1 MPVYRYRGRR
11 SDSGAAVV
19 GERAATNKQ
28 ALATLL
34 RNERILPVSIVE
46 KGDDAPAAAARSRG
60 RVSSK
65 TLALFTRQF
74 SVMIDSG
81 LPLTQCLA
89 IMADQQE
96 NRHFRT
102 VLEKVREDVESGSTL
117 ADAMKKHPS
126 AFDHLFT
133 NMISAG
139 EIGGILDVILR
150 RLSIFVEKAAKLKR
164 AVVSA
169 SVYPVV
175 IMLVA
180 VIVVFVIMI
189 WVIPV
194 FATVFTGMNVTLPLP
209 TRVIM
214 AISSFLTQFILP
226 IIALVVLGVLGFRY
240 YYKTESGRFVID
252 RSLLQVPIIGL
263 VLKKIAIA
271 RFSRTLATLLV
282 SGVSILEALDIV
294 AGTAGNVVLQSGL
307 MKVRK
312 DVEEGKTLV
321 EPLKKVGIFPPM
333 VTQMVAVGEQTG
345 ELDQMLEKLADYYEE
360 EADQAIANM
369 MTLFEPVMIVF
380 LGVVIGGIVISL
392 YLPIFSLINKLST
405 R

>member
-1 MPVYRYRGRR
+1 V
-11 SDSGAAVV
+11 AVV
-19 GERAATNKQ
+19 GERAAANKQ
-28 ALATLL
+28 ALAALL
-34 RNERILPVSIVE
+34 RNERILPINIVE
-46 KGDDAPAAAARSRG
+46 KTGEEAASGRARGARI
-60 RVSSK
+60 SSK

-81 LPLTQCLA
+81 LPLTQCLT
-89 IMADQQE
+89 IMAEQQE
-96 NRHFRT
+96 HRGFRK
-102 VLEKVREDVESGSTL
+102 VLERVKEDVEAGSTL

-126 AFDHLFT
+126 VFDNLFT

-150 RLSIFVEKAAKLKR
+150 RLAVFVEKAAKLKR

-169 SVYPVV
+169 SVYPSV
-175 IMLVA
+175 IIFVA
-180 VIVVFVIMI
+180 IVVVFVIMV

-194 FATVFTGMNVTLPLP
+194 FSTVFAGMNITLPLP
-209 TRVIM
+209 TRIVM
-214 AISSFLTQFILP
+214 AVSNFASTFVLP
-226 IIALVVLGVLGFRY
+226 IIALAVLLAFGFRY
-240 YYKTESGRFVID
+240 YYKTESGRLVID
-252 RSLLQVPIIGL
+252 RTLLGLPVLGL

-294 AGTAGNVVLQSGL
+294 AGTAGNVVIQHGL
-307 MKVRK
+307 TRVRK

-321 EPLKKVGIFPPM
+321 EPLKKIGIFPPM
-333 VTQMVAVGEQTG
+333 VTQMVGVGEQTG

-360 EADQAIANM
+360 EADEAIANM

-392 YLPIFSLINKLST
+392 YLPIFTLINQLST

>member
-28 ALATLL
+28 ALAVLL
-34 RNERILPVSIVE
+34 RNERILPVSIIE
-46 KGDDAPAAAARSRG
+46 KGEEAATTPRSRG
-60 RVSSK
+60 SVSSK

-96 NRHFRT
+96 NRHFRHI
-102 VLEKVREDVESGSTL
+102 LEKVREDVEAGSTL
-117 ADAMKKHPS
+117 ADAMKRHPT
-126 AFDHLFT
+126 AFDNLFT

-150 RLSIFVEKAAKLKR
+150 RLSVFVEKAAKLKR

-169 SVYPVV
+169 SVYPAV
-175 IMLVA
+175 IMFVAVA
-180 VIVVFVIMI
+180 VIFVIMI

-194 FATVFTGMNVTLPLP
+194 FSTVFAGMNITLPLP
-209 TRVIM
+209 TRIVM
-214 AISSFLTQFILP
+214 AISSFVSQFILP
-226 IIALVVLGVLGFRY
+226 IVALCVLLVLGFKY
-240 YYKTESGRFVID
+240 YYKTENGHLIID
-252 RSLLQVPIIGL
+252 RTLLQLPILGL

-294 AGTAGNVVLQSGL
+294 AGTAGNLVIQNGL
-307 MKVRK
+307 HRVRK
-312 DVEEGKTLV
+312 EVEEGKTLV
-321 EPLKKVGIFPPM
+321 EPLKKIGVFPPM

-360 EADQAIANM
+360 EADGAIANM
-369 MTLFEPVMIVF
+369 MTLFEPIMIVF

>member
-28 ALATLL
+28 ALAVLL

-46 KGDDAPAAAARSRG
+46 KGEEAAATPRSRG
-60 RVSSK
+60 SVSSK

-96 NRHFRT
+96 NRHFRRI
-102 VLEKVREDVESGSTL
+102 LEKVREDVEAGSTL
-117 ADAMKKHPS
+117 ADAMKRHPT
-126 AFDHLFT
+126 AFDNLFT

-150 RLSIFVEKAAKLKR
+150 RLSVFVEKAAKLKR

-169 SVYPVV
+169 SVYPAV
-175 IMLVA
+175 IMFVAVA
-180 VIVVFVIMI
+180 VIFVIMI

-194 FATVFTGMNVTLPLP
+194 FSTVFAGMNITLPLP
-209 TRVIM
+209 TRIVM
-214 AISSFLTQFILP
+214 AISSFVSQFILP
-226 IIALVVLGVLGFRY
+226 IVALCVLLVLGFKY
-240 YYKTESGRFVID
+240 YYKTESGHLVID
-252 RSLLQVPIIGL
+252 RTLLQLPILGL

-294 AGTAGNVVLQSGL
+294 AGTAGNLVIQNGL
-307 MKVRK
+307 HRVRK
-312 DVEEGKTLV
+312 EVEEGKTLV
-321 EPLKKVGIFPPM
+321 EPLKKVGVFPPM

-360 EADQAIANM
+360 EADGAIANM
-369 MTLFEPVMIVF
+369 MTLFEPIMIVF

>member
-19 GERAATNKQ
+19 GERSATNKQ

-46 KGDDAPAAAARSRG
+46 KGDDTPAAAPRSRG

-226 IIALVVLGVLGFRY
+226 IIALIVLGVLGFRY

-282 SGVSILEALDIV
+282 SGV
-294 AGTAGNVVLQSGL
+294 
-307 MKVRK
+307 
-312 DVEEGKTLV
+312 
-321 EPLKKVGIFPPM
+321 
-333 VTQMVAVGEQTG
+333 
-345 ELDQMLEKLADYYEE
+345 
-360 EADQAIANM
+360 
-369 MTLFEPVMIVF
+369 
-380 LGVVIGGIVISL
+380 
-392 YLPIFSLINKLST
+392 
-405 R
+405 

>member
-1 MPVYRYRGRR
+1 M
-11 SDSGAAVV
+11 
-19 GERAATNKQ
+19 
-28 ALATLL
+28 ALAALL
-34 RNERILPVSIVE
+34 RNERILPVSILE
-46 KGDDAPAAAARSRG
+46 KSDDTAAAAPRSRG
-60 RVSSK
+60 SVSSK

-89 IMADQQE
+89 IMAEQQE
-96 NRHFRT
+96 NRHFR
-102 VLEKVREDVESGSTL
+102 VILEKVREDVEAGSTL
-117 ADAMKKHPS
+117 ADAMKKHPT
-126 AFDHLFT
+126 AFDTLFT
-133 NMISAG
+133 NMIAAG
-139 EIGGILDVILR
+139 EVGGILDVILR

-169 SVYPVV
+169 AVYPAVIMFVAVVV
-175 IMLVA
+175 I
-180 VIVVFVIMI
+180 FVIMI

-194 FATVFTGMNVTLPLP
+194 FSTVFAGMNITLPLP
-209 TRVIM
+209 TRIVM
-214 AISSFLTQFILP
+214 AISNFVSQFILP
-226 IIALVVLGVLGFRY
+226 ILALAVLTVVGFRY
-240 YYKTESGRFVID
+240 YYKTDSGHLVID
-252 RSLLQVPIIGL
+252 RTLLQLPVIGL

-294 AGTAGNVVLQSGL
+294 AGTAGNLVIQNGL
-307 MKVRK
+307 TKVRK

-360 EADQAIANM
+360 EADGAIANM

>member
-28 ALATLL
+28 ALAALL
-34 RNERILPVSIVE
+34 RNERVLPVSIVE
-46 KGDDAPAAAARSRG
+46 KGEEAATTPRSRG
-60 RVSSK
+60 SVSSK

-96 NRHFRT
+96 NRHFKNI
-102 VLEKVREDVESGSTL
+102 LEKVREDVEAGSTL
-117 ADAMKKHPS
+117 ADAMKRHPT
-126 AFDHLFT
+126 AFDNLFT

-150 RLSIFVEKAAKLKR
+150 RLSVFVEKAAKLKR

-169 SVYPVV
+169 SVYPAV

-180 VIVVFVIMI
+180 VLVIFVIMI

-194 FATVFTGMNVTLPLP
+194 FSTVFTGMNITLPLP
-209 TRVIM
+209 TRIVM
-214 AISSFLTQFILP
+214 AISNFVSSFILP
-226 IIALVVLGVLGFRY
+226 IVALCVLLVLGIRY
-240 YYKTESGRFVID
+240 YYKTENGHLVID
-252 RSLLQVPIIGL
+252 RTMLQLPIIGL

-282 SGVSILEALDIV
+282 SGVSILESLDIV
-294 AGTAGNVVLQSGL
+294 AGTAGNLVIQNGL
-307 MKVRK
+307 LRVRK

-360 EADQAIANM
+360 EADGAIANM

>member
-28 ALATLL
+28 ALAVLL

-46 KGDDAPAAAARSRG
+46 KGEEAAATPRSRG
-60 RVSSK
+60 SVSSK

-96 NRHFRT
+96 NRHFRRI
-102 VLEKVREDVESGSTL
+102 LEKVREDVEAGSTL
-117 ADAMKKHPS
+117 ADAMKRHPT
-126 AFDHLFT
+126 AFDNLFT

-150 RLSIFVEKAAKLKR
+150 RLSVFVEKAAKLKR

-169 SVYPVV
+169 SVYPAV
-175 IMLVA
+175 IMFVAVA
-180 VIVVFVIMI
+180 VIFVIMI

-194 FATVFTGMNVTLPLP
+194 FSTVFAGMNITLPLP
-209 TRVIM
+209 TRIVM
-214 AISSFLTQFILP
+214 AISAFVSQFILP
-226 IIALVVLGVLGFRY
+226 IVALCVLLVLGFKY
-240 YYKTESGRFVID
+240 YYKTENGHLVID
-252 RSLLQVPIIGL
+252 RTLLQLPILGL

-294 AGTAGNVVLQSGL
+294 AGTAGNLVIQNGL
-307 MKVRK
+307 HRVRK
-312 DVEEGKTLV
+312 EVEEGKTLV
-321 EPLKKVGIFPPM
+321 EPLKKVGVFPPM

-360 EADQAIANM
+360 EADGAIANM
-369 MTLFEPVMIVF
+369 MTLFEPIMIVF

>member
-19 GERAATNKQ
+19 GERAASNKQ
-28 ALATLL
+28 ALAALL

-46 KGDDAPAAAARSRG
+46 KTEETAAAPRSRRG
-60 RVSSK
+60 VSSK

-81 LPLTQCLA
+81 LPLTQCLT

-96 NRHFRT
+96 NRSFRHI
-102 VLEKVREDVESGSTL
+102 LEKVREDVEAGSTL

-126 AFDHLFT
+126 AFDRLFT

-164 AVVSA
+164 AIVSA
-169 SVYPVV
+169 SVYPSV
-175 IMLVA
+175 IICVA
-180 VIVVFVIMI
+180 IIVVFVIMI

-194 FATVFTGMNVTLPLP
+194 FSTVFTGMNITLPLP
-209 TRVIM
+209 TRIVIGLSNFM
-214 AISSFLTQFILP
+214 SEFVLP
-226 IIALVVLGVLGFRY
+226 IVALTVLTVLGVRY
-240 YYKTESGRFVID
+240 YYKIDSGRFVID
-252 RSLLQVPIIGL
+252 RLLLQIPVIGL
-263 VLKKIAIA
+263 VLKKTAIA

-294 AGTAGNVVLQSGL
+294 AGTAGNVIVQQGL
-307 MKVRK
+307 LRVRK
-312 DVEEGKTLV
+312 EVEEGKTLV

-333 VTQMVAVGEQTG
+333 VTQMVGVGEQTG

-360 EADQAIANM
+360 EADSAIANM
-369 MTLFEPVMIVF
+369 MSLFEPVMIVV

-392 YLPIFSLINKLST
+392 YLPIFTLINKLAT

>member
-19 GERAATNKQ
+19 GERSATNKQ

-46 KGDDAPAAAARSRG
+46 KGDDTPAAAPRSRG

-226 IIALVVLGVLGFRY
+226 IIALIVLGVLGFRY

>member
-11 SDSGAAVV
+11 SDSGAAVI
-19 GERAATNKQ
+19 GERAANNKQ
-28 ALATLL
+28 ALAALL
-34 RNERILPVSIVE
+34 RNERILPVSIIE
-46 KGDDAPAAAARSRG
+46 KSEEGVAKPRSRG
-60 RVSSK
+60 RVSAK

-96 NRHFRT
+96 NRSFRA
-102 VLEKVREDVESGSTL
+102 VLEKVREDVEAGSTL
-117 ADAMKKHPS
+117 ADAMKRHPS
-126 AFDHLFT
+126 AFDNLFT

-139 EIGGILDVILR
+139 EIGGILDIILR

-169 SVYPVV
+169 SVYPSV
-175 IMLVA
+175 IILVA

-194 FATVFTGMNVTLPLP
+194 FSTVFTGMNITLPLP
-209 TRVIM
+209 TRIVI
-214 AISSFLTQFILP
+214 ALSNFISSFIVP
-226 IIALVVLGVLGFRY
+226 IVALAVLLVLGFRY
-240 YYKTESGRFVID
+240 YYKTESGRLVID
-252 RSLLQVPIIGL
+252 RSLLQLPLVGL

-294 AGTAGNVVLQSGL
+294 AGTAGNVVIQNGL
-307 MKVRK
+307 LRVRK

-360 EADQAIANM
+360 EADGAIANM
-369 MTLFEPVMIVF
+369 MTLFEPIMIVF
-380 LGVVIGGIVISL
+380 LGVVIGSIVISL

>member
-19 GERAATNKQ
+19 GERSATNKQ

-46 KGDDAPAAAARSRG
+46 KGDDTPAAAPRSRG

-117 ADAMKKHPS
+117 AEAMKKHPS
-126 AFDHLFT
+126 AFDNLFT

-214 AISSFLTQFILP
+214 AISSFMTQFILP

-252 RSLLQVPIIGL
+252 RTLLQVPIIGL

>member
-28 ALATLL
+28 ALAALL

-46 KGDDAPAAAARSRG
+46 KGEEAATTPRSRG
-60 RVSSK
+60 SVSSK

-96 NRHFRT
+96 NRHFKHI
-102 VLEKVREDVESGSTL
+102 LEKVREDVEAGSTL
-117 ADAMKKHPS
+117 ADAMKRHPT
-126 AFDHLFT
+126 AFDNLFT

-150 RLSIFVEKAAKLKR
+150 RLSVFVEKAAKLKR

-169 SVYPVV
+169 SVYPAV

-180 VIVVFVIMI
+180 VVVVFVIML

-194 FATVFTGMNVTLPLP
+194 FSTVFTGMNVTLPLP
-209 TRVIM
+209 TRIVM
-214 AISSFLTQFILP
+214 AISNFVSQFILP
-226 IIALVVLGVLGFRY
+226 IVALCVLIVLGFRY
-240 YYKTESGRFVID
+240 YYKTENGHLVID
-252 RSLLQVPIIGL
+252 RALLQLPILGL

-282 SGVSILEALDIV
+282 SGVSILESLDIV
-294 AGTAGNVVLQSGL
+294 AGTAGNLVIQNGL
-307 MKVRK
+307 LRVRK

-360 EADQAIANM
+360 EADGAIANM

>member
-28 ALATLL
+28 ALAVLL

-46 KGDDAPAAAARSRG
+46 KGEEAAATPRSRG
-60 RVSSK
+60 SVSSK

-96 NRHFRT
+96 NRHFRRI
-102 VLEKVREDVESGSTL
+102 LEKVREDVEAGSTL
-117 ADAMKKHPS
+117 ADAMKRHPT
-126 AFDHLFT
+126 AFDNLFT

-150 RLSIFVEKAAKLKR
+150 RLSVFVEKAAKLKR

-169 SVYPVV
+169 SVYPAV
-175 IMLVA
+175 IMFVAVA
-180 VIVVFVIMI
+180 VIFVIMI

-194 FATVFTGMNVTLPLP
+194 FSTVFAGMNITLPLP
-209 TRVIM
+209 TRIVM
-214 AISSFLTQFILP
+214 AISSFVSQFILP
-226 IIALVVLGVLGFRY
+226 IVALCVLLVLGFKY
-240 YYKTESGRFVID
+240 YYKTENGHLVID
-252 RSLLQVPIIGL
+252 RTLLQLPILGL

-294 AGTAGNVVLQSGL
+294 AGTAGNLVIQNGL
-307 MKVRK
+307 HRVRK
-312 DVEEGKTLV
+312 EVEEGKTLV
-321 EPLKKVGIFPPM
+321 EPLKKIGVFPPM

-360 EADQAIANM
+360 EADGAIANM
-369 MTLFEPVMIVF
+369 MTLFEPIMIVF

>member
-28 ALATLL
+28 ALAALL

-46 KGDDAPAAAARSRG
+46 KAEDAAAAPRSRRG
-60 RVSSK
+60 GVSSK

-96 NRHFRT
+96 NRHFRL
-102 VLEKVREDVESGSTL
+102 VLEKIKEDVEAGATL
-117 ADAMKKHPS
+117 ADAMKKHPNV
-126 AFDHLFT
+126 FDNLFT

-169 SVYPVV
+169 SVYPSV
-175 IMLVA
+175 IILVA
-180 VIVVFVIMI
+180 IIVIFVIMI

-194 FATVFTGMNVTLPLP
+194 FSTVFAGMNFTLPLP
-209 TRVIM
+209 TRIVIAM
-214 AISSFLTQFILP
+214 SNFVSSFILP
-226 IIALVVLGVLGFRY
+226 IIALAVLTVVGFRY
-240 YYKTESGRFVID
+240 YYKTENGRFVID
-252 RSLLQVPIIGL
+252 RTLLQLPIVGV

-294 AGTAGNVVLQSGL
+294 AGTAGNVVIQQGL
-307 MKVRK
+307 LKVRK

-321 EPLKKVGIFPPM
+321 EPLRKIGIFPPM

-360 EADQAIANM
+360 EADSAIANM

-392 YLPIFSLINKLST
+392 YLPIFTLINKLAT